1 MSADRLARFEATL
14 AGLARRSQRR
24 RLIGRAGHDFASN
37 DYLGLAA
44 APRLQAAIGEALA
57 RGVPVGAAGSRLL
70 RGNDPEHEALEAEA
84 AAFFRS
90 EAALYFGAGYS
101 ANVALLSALPQR
113 GDLVVYDAL
122 VHASVHEGLRLTKAE
137 TVAVPHN
144 DAGAVGDAIRRWRE
158 GGGRGAP
165 WIAAESVY
173 SMDGDR
179 APVSDLL
186 ALAEVH
192 DGFLLLD
199 EAHATG
205 VLGPTGRGLAEAF
218 EGREALIATHTCGKA
233 LGASGALVTGPRVIV
248 DYLINRAKPFIYA
261 TAPSPLAAGAVR
273 EALRIVDD
281 EPERRDALQRRVAI
295 AKARLEALGFAA
307 SDTAIQPVILGPNA
321 RAVEAAE
328 ALQAAGFDCRA
339 VRPPTVPEGTARLRI
354 SLTLNVEEATVSALM
369 DALAETLTAAAA

>member
-1 MSADRLARFEATL
+1 MSAHRLARFEATL
-14 AGLARRSQRR
+14 AGLSRRSQRR
-24 RLIGRAGHDFASN
+24 RLTGRAGHDFASN

-84 AAFFRS
+84 AAFFRA
-90 EAALYFGAGYS
+90 EAALYFGAGYA

-113 GDLVVYDAL
+113 GDLVVYDDL
-122 VHASVHEGLRLTKAE
+122 IHASVHEGLRLTKAE

-144 DAGAVGDAIRRWRE
+144 DAGAVDDAIRAWRE
-158 GGGRGAP
+158 RGGRGAP

-179 APVSDLL
+179 APVAELL
-186 ALAEVH
+186 ALAETH

-205 VLGPTGRGLAEAF
+205 VLGATGRGLAEAF

-248 DYLINRAKPFIYA
+248 DYLVNRAKPFIYA
-261 TAPSPLAAGAVR
+261 TAPSPLAASAVR
-273 EALRIVDD
+273 AALRIVED
-281 EPERRDALQRRVAI
+281 EPERRDALHRRVAI
-295 AKARLEALGFAA
+295 AQARLG
-307 SDTAIQPVILGPNA
+307 
-321 RAVEAAE
+321 
-328 ALQAAGFDCRA
+328 
-339 VRPPTVPEGTARLRI
+339 
-354 SLTLNVEEATVSALM
+354 
-369 DALAETLTAAAA
+369 